1 VTQITK
7 NLETLRARIAQATAA
22 AGRNENE
29 VSLLAV
35 SKRHTPESIALARD
49 AGLNCMAENYLQ
61 EALEKIA
68 LLGNDIEWHYIGRI
82 QSNKSKAI
90 AMNFQWAQ
98 TVHTMKIARRLND
111 QRPQEMSAL
120 NVCVQVNTD
129 HGKGND
135 KGHDQGHNK
144 GHGGA
149 EPGEVAALC
158 AFIEEQPRL
167 RLRGLMCIPMPA
179 DSTERQHEPFRA
191 LKELY
196 EQLINAGHDLDT
208 LSMGMSNDL
217 EVAIAEGSTMVRI
230 GTALFGPRPS

>member
-7 NLETLRARIAQATAA
+7 NLEKLRARIAHATAA

-35 SKRHTPESIALARD
+35 SKRHTPESIAIARD

-61 EALEKIA
+61 EALGKIA
-68 LLGNDIEWHYIGRI
+68 LFGDDIEWHYIGRI

-98 TVHTMKIARRLND
+98 TVDTMKIARRLND
-111 QRPQEMSAL
+111 QRPEEMSAL
-120 NVCVQVNTD
+120 NVCVQVDTD
-129 HGKGND
+129 HG
-135 KGHDQGHNK
+135 K

-149 EPGEVAALC
+149 EPGEIAALC

-167 RLRGLMCIPMPA
+167 RLRGLMCIPLPA
-179 DSTERQHEPFRA
+179 DSTERQHEPFQA

-208 LSMGMSNDL
+208 LSMGMTNDL
-217 EVAIAEGSTMVRI
+217 EAAIAEGSTMVRI